1 MVKRIFHQYAAK
13 RAAAWLALFSI
24 LLILVAPLISVSLQ
38 HDSMNAMAG
47 MHHEMSMPMPDH
59 HQMSHA
65 QMRHH
70 EIPSQSMPLDHA
82 QACGYCVLLAHV
94 PGLIFL
100 VAMLLLG
107 RVLRLRLAPGR
118 QKVLH
123 WHFFPWLWPDT
134 RAPPCVCF
142 F

>member
-1 MVKRIFHQYAAK
+1 MVKRIFHPYAAK
-13 RAAAWLALFSI
+13 RAAPRLALFSI

-47 MHHEMSMPMPDH
+47 MHHEMNMPMPDH

-94 PGLIFL
+94 PRSDFPCRHAATGTRI
-100 VAMLLLG
+100 AYASDA
-107 RVLRLRLAPGR
+107 RTA
-118 QKVLH
+118 KVSH
-123 WHFFPWLWPDT
+123 WHFFPRLWPDT
-134 RAPPCVCF
+134 RAPPRICF

>member
-1 MVKRIFHQYAAK
+1 MVKRIFHPYAAK

-107 RVLRLRLAPGR
+107 RVLRMRLTPER
-118 QKVLH
+118 QKVSH

-134 RAPPCVCF
+134 RAPPRVCF

>member
-1 MVKRIFHQYAAK
+1 MVKRIFHPYAAK

-47 MHHEMSMPMPDH
+47 MHHEMNMPMPDH

-107 RVLRLRLAPGR
+107 RVLRMRLTPER
-118 QKVLH
+118 QKVSH

-134 RAPPCVCF
+134 RAPPRVCF